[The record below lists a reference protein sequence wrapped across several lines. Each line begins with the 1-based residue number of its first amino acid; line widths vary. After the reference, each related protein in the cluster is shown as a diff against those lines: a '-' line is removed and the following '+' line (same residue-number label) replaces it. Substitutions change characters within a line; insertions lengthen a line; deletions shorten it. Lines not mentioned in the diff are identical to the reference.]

1 MSFEAELGRAADASE
16 AATTLVA
23 WLPRVGDRS
32 AAVDATVE
40 HLVKLG
46 LSETLAEKE
55 LCAELALVVARM
67 VTRFRRRR

>member
-1 MSFEAELGRAADASE
+1 MELGRAADVSE
-16 AATTLVA
+16 AAAALVA
-23 WLPRVGDRS
+23 WLPRVRDRA

-55 LCAELALVVARM
+55 LGAELAMVVVRM
-67 VTRFRRRR
+67 APRSRRRWW